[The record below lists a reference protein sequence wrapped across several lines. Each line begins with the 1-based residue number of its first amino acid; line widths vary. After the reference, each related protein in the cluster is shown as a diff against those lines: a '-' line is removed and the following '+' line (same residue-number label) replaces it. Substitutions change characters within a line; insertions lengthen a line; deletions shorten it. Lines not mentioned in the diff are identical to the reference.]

1 MIILDTN
8 ILRSFKL
15 DSVSSDLLKTIR
27 TTGIESVGVPWVVL
41 EELASHRAVP
51 YREKHEAAV
60 QAVENF
66 RKTTPWQVAALLPP
80 LDLKHFHA
88 HWREQY
94 LEIVDEIPT
103 SEFALREATFR
114 EANVLPPCKAV
125 VINERGE
132 KVKTGGR
139 DAAIWLTAVE
149 YARAHPDEKVYFV
162 SKNTKD
168 FGDGTTYPP
177 RMAADL
183 EGLGDRFV
191 HLTSLGE
198 VLQRFTETAE
208 VDEEAVRATLSNP
221 ESLKAVSAEAAR
233 LMSVPQGNP
242 WFAEGPTLEVVMA
255 FLSEDL
261 GNGEFETVTTEPVRM
276 LGWAGAP
283 TVAFQ
288 SMGELSA
295 YRIGDHVWC
304 AATVRWVLS
313 GPALT
318 DSNGVEV
325 VGCAWETRVL
335 ASTTNTDSRLTILR
349 SQTPRAVSTSEFG
362 RFAPPAT
369 SLAKRR
375 AFARRNPHMW
385 VGHGVGYS
393 FPLTRLD
400 RTLQV
405 PHDSPWFVQP
415 PRWNSAQFAEPRE
428 DTDDSPWFA
437 GPPEE
442 DGYPNFAEPREDAH
456 DTPQFAEPR
465 EDADD
470 TPQFAEPREDADD
483 TPWFAGPQDN
493 GHDHPRFAEPEEGDD
508 QEQRTEGA
516 DRG

>member
-15 DSVSSDLLKTIR
+15 DSVSSDLLRTIR

-51 YREKHEAAV
+51 YQEKHEAAA

-66 RKTTPWQVAALLPP
+66 RKATPWQVAALLPP
-80 LDLKHFHA
+80 LDLEHFHE

-103 SEFALREATFR
+103 SEYALREATFR
-114 EANVLPPCKAV
+114 EANVVPPCKAV

-198 VLQRFTETAE
+198 VLQRFTEPAE
-208 VDEEAVRATLSNP
+208 VDEEAVRAILSNA
-221 ESLKAVSAEAAR
+221 ESLNAVSSEAAR
-233 LMSVPQGNP
+233 LMSMPQGNV
-242 WFAEGPTLEVVMA
+242 WFAEGPTFEAAMA

-276 LGWAGAP
+276 LGWAEAP

-304 AATVRWVLS
+304 AATVRWVLT
-313 GPALT
+313 GPAFLT
-318 DSNGVEV
+318 GSYGVEV
-325 VGCAWETRVL
+325 VGCGWETRVL
-335 ASTTNTDSRLTILR
+335 ASTANSDSRLTILR
-349 SQTPRAVSTSEFG
+349 SQTPRALSTSEFG
-362 RFAPPAT
+362 AFAPPAA

-375 AFARRNPHMW
+375 EHARLETLRAA
-385 VGHGVGYS
+385 GEAVGYR
-393 FPLTRLD
+393 FALTRLE
-400 RTLQV
+400 RTLQARN
-405 PHDSPWFVQP
+405 DSPWFVLP
-415 PRWNSAQFAEPRE
+415 PRWNSAHFGEPRE
-428 DTDDSPWFA
+428 DADDSPWFA
-437 GPPEE
+437 GARDEH
-442 DGYPNFAEPREDAH
+442 GYPMGFAEPRL
-456 DTPQFAEPR
+456 
-465 EDADD
+465 
-470 TPQFAEPREDADD
+470 DADD
-483 TPWFAGPQDN
+483 TPWYAGPQDN
-493 GHDHPRFAEPEEGDD
+493 VDNEPRFAEPEEDDD
-508 QEQRTEGA
+508 QEQRTDST